1 MATSPRRLM
10 LMAGAAIAA
19 SAVMVTR
26 LLRRGDYG
34 ELFLALGATV
44 LFLLVLVG
52 LNSLRRHELIQQAL
66 YDPLTSLANRTL
78 FADRLSHALGGAIRH
93 GRPVTV
99 LVMDLNGFKAVND
112 TFGHAAGDQ
121 LLVEIADHLRAGVR
135 PTDTVA
141 RLGGDEFAVLLEDA
155 PVADAVSVAE
165 RLLEGLRTPI
175 DIEGREVFV
184 DGSIGIAESPSGSIS
199 AEALLRDADAAMYT
213 AKRAGKGAY
222 EVFQPEF
229 HVEVLKRFELSTDLR
244 RALAHREFVLHYQPI
259 VTLKEGR
266 IIGVEALIR
275 WMGPDGRLV
284 SPAEF
289 IPVAEQTGLI
299 VPIDRWVMR
308 EACRQASAWAKDL
321 PDDQPISMSVNVSV
335 KRLNDA
341 GLAEEV
347 RETLEETGLDASR
360 LTLEITESVLMQD
373 AEATLAILREL
384 KVLGIRLAID
394 DFGIGFSS
402 LNYLRR
408 LPVDVV
414 KIDRS
419 FVAGIAS
426 QSSEW
431 TLARGIIR
439 LVHEL
444 GLETVAEGVER
455 ADQRAHL
462 RALGCRFAQGFFFAR
477 PMEPDAIAELLAKAS
492 SRSA

>member
-1 MATSPRRLM
+1 
-10 LMAGAAIAA
+10 MAGAAVLAT
-19 SAVMVTR
+19 AVMVTR

-44 LFLLVLVG
+44 LFLLVLIG
-52 LNSLRRHELIQQAL
+52 LNSLRRRELIQQAL
-66 YDPLTSLANRTL
+66 YDPLTGLANRTL
-78 FADRLSHALGGAIRH
+78 FSDRLSHVLGGAIRH
-93 GRPVTV
+93 GRTVSV

-121 LLVEIADHLRAGVR
+121 LLVEIADRLRASVR

-141 RLGGDEFAVLLEDA
+141 RLGGDEFAVLLEEA
-155 PVADAVSVAE
+155 PVADAIGVAE
-165 RLLEGLRTPI
+165 RLLESLGTPI

-244 RALAHREFVLHYQPI
+244 RALEHREFVLHYQPI
-259 VTLKEGR
+259 VTLKEGT

-275 WMGPDGRLV
+275 WQAPDGHLV
-284 SPAEF
+284 PPLDF

-299 VPIDRWVMR
+299 VPMDRWVMK
-308 EACRQASAWAKDL
+308 EACRQASSWTKEL
-321 PDDQPISMSVNVSV
+321 PDDQAISISVNVSV
-335 KRLNDA
+335 KQLNEA
-341 GLAEEV
+341 GLAEAV
-347 RETLEETGLDASR
+347 RETLQETGLDAHR

-373 AEATLAILREL
+373 AEATLAILRAL
-384 KVLGIRLAID
+384 KALGIRLAID

-462 RALGCRFAQGFFFAR
+462 QALGCRFAQGYFFGR
-477 PMEPDAIAELLAKAS
+477 PLEPEGVAELLAKAN
-492 SRSA
+492 SRTA

>member
-1 MATSPRRLM
+1 
-10 LMAGAAIAA
+10 
-19 SAVMVTR
+19 
-26 LLRRGDYG
+26 
-34 ELFLALGATV
+34 
-44 LFLLVLVG
+44 
-52 LNSLRRHELIQQAL
+52 
-66 YDPLTSLANRTL
+66 
-78 FADRLSHALGGAIRH
+78 
-93 GRPVTV
+93 
-99 LVMDLNGFKAVND
+99 
-112 TFGHAAGDQ
+112 
-121 LLVEIADHLRAGVR
+121 
-135 PTDTVA
+135 
-141 RLGGDEFAVLLEDA
+141 
-155 PVADAVSVAE
+155 
-165 RLLEGLRTPI
+165 
-175 DIEGREVFV
+175 
-184 DGSIGIAESPSGSIS
+184 
-199 AEALLRDADAAMYT
+199 MYT

-335 KRLNDA
+335 KQLNDA